1 MPAPWLQTSALARAQ
16 VSIGYN
22 SDLNEFAAEAYI
34 APRTGA
40 FEIYVDIGA
49 PQGKQFVVKMFSKRL
64 KGVWPHVGAVMKR
77 IDQAFR
83 ESTAGVDIS
92 ILEDKYRAKVV

>member
-1 MPAPWLQTSALARAQ
+1 MVPAPWLQTTALVRAQ

-22 SDLNEFAAEAYI
+22 RDLDEYEPEAI
-34 APRTGA
+34 VVPRTGA

-49 PQGKQFVVKMFSKRL
+49 PQGKQCVVKMFSKRL

-77 IDQAFR
+77 ID
-83 ESTAGVDIS
+83 
-92 ILEDKYRAKVV
+92 